1 MAASYDMEIQKTQ
14 LVLSSKNPEQTLH
27 WGKLL
32 GMLLDRGDVVALM
45 GQLGAG
51 KTTLT
56 QGIAYGLGVGNDCY
70 VTSPTFTI
78 INEYKGRMPVYHLDF
93 YRIESPLEFGNLGLE
108 EYLPGDGVTIVEWAE
123 KLEGFLPKEY
133 LMIILE
139 YADHNVRKVNMRGI
153 GDRYCDMVN
162 KIEMEIYGSTDCET
176 A

>member
-1 MAASYDMEIQKTQ
+1 MFASYDMENQKTQ
-14 LVLSSKNPEQTLH
+14 LVLSSESPERTLH

-32 GMLLDRGDVVALM
+32 GILLDRGDVVALI
-45 GQLGAG
+45 GPLGAG

-93 YRIESPLEFGNLGLE
+93 YRIESPLEINDLGLE
-108 EYLPGDGVTIVEWAE
+108 EYLPGEGVTIVEWAE
-123 KLEGFLPKEY
+123 KIEGFLPKEY

-139 YADHNVRKVNMRGI
+139 YADYNVRKVNMRGV
-153 GDRYCDMVN
+153 GERYCDIVN
-162 KIEMEIYGSTDCET
+162 RIEMEICGNIDCKT